1 MDWDAVEA
9 LWERGFAELAV
20 DAKEHPILLGD
31 SPTLRESDREKMAE
45 LLFETYN
52 IPACVQRLSSCS
64 PYLSL
69 ALPLAL
75 ACSQLPRYS
84 FSFNL
89 VFRSL
94 VPSFRIAI
102 APQKKSKS
110 DFFVHGLPPPLVHC
124 LGPAGT
130 LCRHS

>member
-52 IPACVQRLSSCS
+52 IPACVQRLSSHS

-69 ALPLAL
+69 SLARSCLAIRSPSIWSPAL
-75 ACSQLPRYS
+75 SSPRFVLQS
-84 FSFNL
+84 H
-89 VFRSL
+89 R
-94 VPSFRIAI
+94 
-102 APQKKSKS
+102 KKSRNLNLFS
-110 DFFVHGLPPPLVHC
+110 TPHLFL
-124 LGPAGT
+124 
-130 LCRHS
+130 